1 MAATILG
8 LTTLTFGAP
17 IVSGLVVNSASF
29 TESVNIA
36 EVIDEDGDY
45 VAAALSGKRINGS
58 ISATDAGGT
67 FATGAALT
75 VTGAPSGTYY
85 ITEVATSRSADG
97 FQTKDLTVQSWGGI
111 S

>member
-8 LTTLTFGAP
+8 LTSLTFGAP
-17 IVSGLVVNSASF
+17 TVSGLVVNSSSF

-45 VAAALSGKRINGS
+45 VAASLHGRRVNGS
-58 ISATDAGGT
+58 ISGTDAGGS
-67 FATGAALT
+67 FATGSTLA

-85 ITEVATSRSADG
+85 ITEVSGSRNADG
-97 FQTKDLTVQSWGGI
+97 FATKDLTVQAWGGI
-111 S
+111 

>member
-8 LTTLTFGAP
+8 LTSLTFGAP
-17 IVSGLVVNSASF
+17 TVSGLVVNSASF

-45 VAAALSGKRINGS
+45 VAAALSGRRVNGS

-67 FATGAALT
+67 FATGATLA
-75 VTGAPSGTYY
+75 VTGAPTGTYY

-97 FQTKDLTVQSWGGI
+97 FRTKDITVQSWGGI

>member
-8 LTTLTFGAP
+8 LTTLSFGTP
-17 IVSGLVVNSASF
+17 TISGLVVQSASF

-36 EVIDEDGDY
+36 EVMDEDGDY
-45 VAAALSGKRINGS
+45 IAAALSGKRVNGS

-67 FATGAALT
+67 FTTGATLAI
-75 VTGAPSGTYY
+75 TGAPSGTYY

-97 FQTKDLTVQSWGGI
+97 FRTKDITVQSWAGI
-111 S
+111 